1 MLSFISRL
9 HNDDNDGN
17 DGDGDND
24 DNGGV
29 QVKQPGGRHR
39 GKKSSCA
46 TTILTGTTLTSAE
59 NKFYPRLKI
68 LKIFVQEGRS
78 QAALQRRGSL
88 R

>member
-1 MLSFISRL
+1 M
-9 HNDDNDGN
+9 HNDGN
-17 DGDGDND
+17 GDDGDND

-46 TTILTGTTLTSAE
+46 TTILTGTTFTSAE
-59 NKFYPRLKI
+59 KKLLPTI
-68 LKIFVQEGRS
+68 LKIFLQEGRS